1 MLLFLRCIDHLL
13 TSVKAPALAEAQA
26 QLTITEDA
34 LEAANAALSA
44 AEYFLVEPA
53 YITAKTTLDM
63 CRSAL
68 DAARGAAAGA
78 LSAAEAAF
86 NTTQYYQKQLVD
98 AAAQVFAQVEQA
110 GQAAV
115 NEALKAAQDFKSTAD
130 KTLAG
135 LSDAVAAVSDT
146 AYKAAE
152 ASLKVAQAA
161 RSGIQTAENG
171 VKAAE
176 QGASDLLLEAISW
189 IAKNGSGIF
198 DPSSVLVSGDLRGVI
213 NRTSPLEARIEGA
226 FMSKPMDLTVDFV
239 PGEGEEMIR
248 VIFDKLVPKN
258 VV

>member
-1 MLLFLRCIDHLL
+1 MLLFSYCIDHLL
-13 TSVKAPALAEAQA
+13 TSFKAPALAEAEA
-26 QLTITEDA
+26 QLTITEGA
-34 LEAANAALSA
+34 LETANAALSA

-53 YITAKTTLDM
+53 YIAAKTTLEM

-68 DAARGAAAGA
+68 DAARGAAASA
-78 LSAAEAAF
+78 LSVAEAAF

-98 AAAQVFAQVEQA
+98 AAAQGLVQVEQA

-115 NEALKAAQDFKSTAD
+115 NEALKAAQDFKATAE

-135 LSDAVAAVSDT
+135 LSDAVAAVSDA

-152 ASLKVAQAA
+152 ASFKAAQAA

-176 QGASDLLLEAISW
+176 QGAGDLLMEAISW
-189 IAKNGSGIF
+189 IAKNGANIF
-198 DPSSVLVSGDLRGVI
+198 DPSSVFVSGDLRGFI
-213 NRTSPLEARIEGA
+213 NRTSPLEARIKGT
-226 FMSKPMDLTVDFV
+226 FMSKPIDLTVDFV
-239 PGEGEEMIR
+239 PGEGEAMIR
-248 VIFDKLVPKN
+248 AIFDKLVPKN